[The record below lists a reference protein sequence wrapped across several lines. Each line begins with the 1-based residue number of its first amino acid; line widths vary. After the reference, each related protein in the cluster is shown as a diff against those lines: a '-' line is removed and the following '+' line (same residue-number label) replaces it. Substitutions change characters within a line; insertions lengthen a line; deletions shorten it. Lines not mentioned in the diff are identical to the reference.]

1 MRPARIAALVI
12 GCLLVI
18 PALSL
23 LIGGAALGLG
33 YAFGRGDDGYF
44 DTTLDRLATDSV
56 AITAEDI
63 TFATEPGSPDWI
75 LDALDADV
83 RLRASSAGASSDVFI
98 GIARDTDVDAYL
110 AGIAHDEIIDLDED
124 LDPIYERQPGTTTLA
139 PPTEQDFWAT
149 SASGPGTQQL
159 DWEATSGSWSAV
171 VMNADGSPGVI
182 VDVNVG
188 ARAAF
193 ILPLTLVMLGT
204 GVVLTAIAVSLII
217 VGARDAGRPSDA
229 GPPAPTASEVD
240 PATGVG
246 QSATAAQHPVTL
258 TGRLETD
265 LSRWLW
271 LVKWFLAI
279 PHLIILAL
287 LWIAFFVL
295 TVVAAIGI
303 IFTGRYPRGIFDFN
317 VGVMRWT
324 WRVTHYATT
333 GGIGTDRYPPFSLAP
348 AADEAA
354 SLDVAYPER
363 LHRWGPLV
371 KWFLA
376 IPHLVIVSILAGG
389 SVLWMGTDR
398 FGPDVTGGGGL
409 LGILVL
415 VAGVMLLFTDRYPQP
430 LFDLIV
436 GLNRWAYRTVAYV
449 ALMTDTYPPF
459 RLDQGGREPSGD
471 VPPDTTP
478 PPPIPAEPLAA
489 V

>member
-1 MRPARIAALVI
+1 VRPARIAALVI

-23 LIGGAALGLG
+23 LVGGTALGLG

-56 AITAEDI
+56 AITADDI

-83 RLRASSAGASSDVFI
+83 RLRATNAETNGDVFI
-98 GIARDTDVDAYL
+98 GIGRGASVDAYL
-110 AGIAHDEIIDLDED
+110 AGIAHDEIIDLDDD
-124 LDPIYERQPGTTTLA
+124 LDPVYRRQPGSTVVV
-139 PPTEQDFWAT
+139 PPTEQDFWAA
-149 SASGPGTQQL
+149 SASGSGTQEL
-159 DWEATSGSWSAV
+159 EWEATSGNWSAV
-171 VMNADGSPGVI
+171 VMNADGSPAVI

-193 ILPLTLVMLGT
+193 ILPLTILMLGT
-204 GVVLTAIAVSLII
+204 GVVLTAIAVALII
-217 VGARDAGRPSDA
+217 VGARDANRPSDRGPSA
-229 GPPAPTASEVD
+229 PPEFAVQPAPPASE
-240 PATGVG
+240 G
-246 QSATAAQHPVTL
+246 HPVTL
-258 TGRLETD
+258 SGRLEPD

-287 LWIAFFVL
+287 LWLAFVVL
-295 TVVAAIGI
+295 TVVAGIAIV
-303 IFTGRYPRGIFDFN
+303 FTGRYPRGIFDFN

-333 GGIGTDRYPPFSLAP
+333 GGIGTDRYPPFSLSPEAG
-348 AADEAA
+348 EAA
-354 SLDVAYPER
+354 SLDIAYPER
-363 LHRWGPLV
+363 LRRWGPFV

-376 IPHLVIVSILAGG
+376 IPHLVIVSLLAGG
-389 SVLWMGTDR
+389 SVLWIGNDR
-398 FGPDVTGGGGL
+398 FGPDITGGGGL
-409 LGILVL
+409 LGVLVL
-415 VAGVMLLFTDRYPQP
+415 VAGVFLLFTDRYPEP

-436 GLNRWAYRTVAYV
+436 GLNRWSYRTIAYV

-459 RLDQGGREPSGD
+459 RLDQGGREPSDGG
-471 VPPDTTP
+471 PPDVAP
-478 PPPIPAEPLAA
+478 PPPAPAEPMATA
-489 V
+489 